1 MSRPVGGEL
10 GPRAQLLLHVL
21 AVLRWPL
28 ALVISAGVLGWVVA
42 TDDETVLKGPIRVQL
57 SLDRPLPVSA
67 TVSGIVPPIRTE
79 PLQATVQ
86 LPQGVQLAAPVAVTV
101 PQLQNPLNADI
112 TGAVGAT
119 VAGDVAVSGVVQA
132 QVSGSVDASVD
143 GEVEAE
149 ITKPIQHERIRV
161 GL

>member
-1 MSRPVGGEL
+1 M
-10 GPRAQLLLHVL
+10 
-21 AVLRWPL
+21 LRWPL
-28 ALVISAGVLGWVVA
+28 ALVISAGVLGWVIA

-67 TVSGIVPPIRTE
+67 TVSGIDAPIRTE
-79 PLQATVQ
+79 PLQATV
-86 LPQGVQLAAPVAVTV
+86 TV
-101 PQLQNPLNADI
+101 PQLQKPLRADI

-119 VAGDVAVSGVVQA
+119 LAGDVAVSGVVQA

-149 ITKPIQHERIRV
+149 ITKPIRHERIRV